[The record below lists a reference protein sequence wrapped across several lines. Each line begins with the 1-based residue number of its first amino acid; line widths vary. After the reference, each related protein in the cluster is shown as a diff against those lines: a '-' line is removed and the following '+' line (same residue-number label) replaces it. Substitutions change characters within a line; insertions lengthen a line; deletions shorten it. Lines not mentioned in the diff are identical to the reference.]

1 MNRSLPCRHQVGFT
15 LLEAMVALL
24 VVAFGMLA
32 LVGMQARLSHSS
44 DVAMQRSIGT
54 RLAQERIEEMRS
66 FDTTS
71 GTGPN
76 SWSTVVTAGSAPD
89 KVIGNATYRR
99 SWTVGGTT
107 ADKMRPVHVLVTWIG
122 RDQSEP
128 QSVTLDTVISKTS
141 PSDSGLLAFPQP
153 SITKRP
159 RNRNINIPVPALDLG
174 GGKSA
179 YKINPTL
186 AVVFSNTSGYVVERC
201 TSLVAAVDYTNGA
214 AGCTSYN
221 AYIVAGYVSG
231 SIRTDFGIPTR
242 PTGINTSA
250 LSGWDDSLG
259 KAVSCI
265 YQVAR
270 NQNTD
275 LVIPGYHYYLCVVP
289 VAANGTWSGT
299 IRLGGVP
306 TNASYKVCRFEYAK
320 DDFTSR
326 NERNVQPYANVNASI
341 DNQNYYID
349 TSAGASCP
357 TVGGLPTEL
366 HQDCRS
372 DGSPSTANTSDP
384 TVPMKACPLSIYNTL
399 ESPSPA

>member
-1 MNRSLPCRHQVGFT
+1 MNRSLPSRHQVGFT

-32 LVGMQARLSHSS
+32 LVGMQARLSHGS
-44 DVAMQRSIGT
+44 DVAMQRSVAT
-54 RLAQERIEEMRS
+54 RLAQDQIEAMRS
-66 FDTTS
+66 FDSTS
-71 GTGPN
+71 GTAAN
-76 SWSTVVTAGSAPD
+76 SWSEVVKGGAKTSS
-89 KVIGNATYRR
+89 IGNATYSL
-99 SWTVGGTT
+99 SWTVGGTN
-107 ADKMRPVHVLVTWIG
+107 ADKMRPVHASVTWIG
-122 RDQSEP
+122 RDVSEP

-179 YKINPTL
+179 YKIDSTL

-201 TSLVAAVDYTNGA
+201 TSLGTAVDYTNGA

-231 SIRTDFGIPTR
+231 SIGTDSSTPTR
-242 PTGINTSA
+242 PTGINTSP
-250 LSGWDDSLG
+250 LSGWDNSDG

-289 VAANGTWSGT
+289 VTANGTWSGT

-320 DDFTSR
+320 DDFTSM

-349 TSAGASCP
+349 TSTADSCP
-357 TVGGLPTEL
+357 TVGGLPTKL

-372 DGSPSTANTSDP
+372 GGAPSTANTSDP
-384 TVPMKACPLSIYNTL
+384 AVPMKACPLSTYNTL
-399 ESPSPA
+399 GSPLPA